1 MKLASAI
8 ATLSGKGGAGT
19 IAKLREGFGLDDL
32 DVTTA
37 DDGTLEVKAG
47 TYITE
52 NIYTDVTVGADGK
65 AEVNLNLTLTPNL
78 TARGS
83 VGSDGG
89 TGIGVYF
96 EKDY

>member
-1 MKLASAI
+1 

-19 IAKLREGFGLDDL
+19 IGRLREGFGLDDL
-32 DVTTA
+32 DVTTNA
-37 DDGTLEVKAG
+37 QGDLELSAG
-47 TYITE
+47 THISD
-52 NIYTDVTVGADGK
+52 NVYTDVTVGADGR
-65 AEVNLNLTLTPNL
+65 AEVNLNLTLTPNV

-83 VGSDGG
+83 VGSDGT